1 MSARSYTRRQLMVEG
16 RKRLPYGYVELEYI
30 QNTTGA
36 WSTSAP
42 YINTGLK
49 PASSSTDGDTYSF
62 EGAWSREG
70 NLTSNWDAIFAANN
84 GGSGASVRGLEYSG
98 KNVTR
103 VSVTTNTKG
112 SRIIN
117 LSDGATGVKHTFN
130 ISTSSV
136 TIDNTTTSAPTGKGS
151 AITTNLLLFR
161 REPSGRGFPM
171 KLYYFKVF
179 KSGVLLMDLIPC
191 KNRNNVVGMFDLV
204 SKSFF
209 GSANSGTFVAGKI
222 IY

>member
-1 MSARSYTRRQLMVEG
+1 MVEG

-49 PASSSTDGDTYSF
+49 PAADSVDGDTYSF

-70 NLTSNWDAIFAANN
+70 NLKSNWDAVFAANN
-84 GGSGASVRGLEYSG
+84 GGSGASVWSLEYSG
-98 KNVTR
+98 TNGTR
-103 VSVTTNTKG
+103 MSVMTNTKG

-117 LSDGATGVKHTFN
+117 LSNGATGVKHTFKT
-130 ISTSSV
+130 SSSSV
-136 TIDNTTTSAPTGKGS
+136 TIDNITTSAPTGKGN
-151 AITTNLLLFR
+151 AINTNLMLFR

-191 KNRNNVVGMFDLV
+191 KNTNNVVGMFDLV

-209 GSANSGTFVAGKI
+209 RSANSSTFVAGKI

>member
-49 PASSSTDGDTYSF
+49 PAADSTDGDTYSF

-70 NLTSNWDAIFAANN
+70 DLVSTYDGVYGADN
-84 GGSGASVRGLEYSG
+84 GGSASSTWRLIYQV
-98 KNVTR
+98 KDITK
-103 VSVTTNTKG
+103 VSVCTNTKKAKF
-112 SRIIN
+112 IN
-117 LSDGATGVKHTFN
+117 LSGSATGVKHTFK
-130 ISTSSV
+130 ISSSSV
-136 TIDNTTTSAPTGKGS
+136 TIDNITTSAPTGKGS
-151 AITTNLLLFR
+151 AINTNLMLFR
-161 REPSGRGFPM
+161 RVPSGQGFPM

-191 KNRNNVVGMFDLV
+191 KNTNNVVGMFDLV

-209 GSANSGTFVAGKI
+209 RSANSGTFVAGKI

>member
-1 MSARSYTRRQLMVEG
+1 MVEG

-36 WSTSAP
+36 WSTSTA

-49 PASSSTDGDTYSF
+49 PAANSVDGDTYSF

-70 NLTSNWDAIFAANN
+70 NLVSNFDAIYGADN
-84 GGSGASVRGLEYSG
+84 GGSASSTWHLIYQF
-98 KNVTR
+98 KDVTKVW
-103 VSVTTNTKG
+103 VSTNTKNG
-112 SRIIN
+112 KSIN
-117 LSDGATGVKHTFN
+117 LSGSATGVKHTFK
-130 ISTSSV
+130 ISSSSI
-136 TIDNTTTSAPTGKGS
+136 TIDNTTTSAPTGKGT
-151 AITTNLLLFR
+151 AITTNLMLFR
-161 REPSGRGFPM
+161 RTPNGQGFPM

-209 GSANSGTFVAGKI
+209 KSANSGTFVAGKI